1 MKMNIYE
8 ALRIIR
14 KSGMTITEARSF
26 DRSKKE
32 DAARRLIDAF
42 PDWSYERSKRP
53 LTDQENRKA
62 EDAAAPFSVSD
73 VTSWANRRGKD
84 LFDRKERETLYY
96 LEKSHYEKERNDARE
111 SERRQHNQN
120 TYDRYKK
127 CLEVW
132 PEFKRKVVDKL
143 EANGY
148 EVVKI
153 EYADHYYDFNALMR
167 NLKDLLPYA
176 EPLDGS
182 KIPYKI
188 TMRVENSVD
197 SFRFETPIDIDQV
210 TLGNSDALRILAQNS
225 NGKAK
230 ACAALER
237 YRYKNR
243 NTWYIPMDIF
253 LPAAIEFAHADDFLD
268 DEEADA
274 VKKSADGN
282 DSFQTGA
289 SEFYRTAKYQGD

>member
-42 PDWSYERSKRP
+42 PDWSYERSKKP
-53 LTDQENRKA
+53 LTDQEKRKA
-62 EDAAAPFSVSD
+62 DDAAAPFSVSD
-73 VTSWANRRGKD
+73 VASWANRRGKD
-84 LFDRKERETLYY
+84 LFDSKERETLYY
-96 LEKSHYEKERNDARE
+96 LEKSHYEKAWNDARE

-153 EYADHYYDFNALMR
+153 EYADHYYDFNTLMR
-167 NLKDLLPYA
+167 NLKDLLPDA

-197 SFRFETPIDIDQV
+197 SFRFETPINIDKV
-210 TLGNSDALRILAQNS
+210 ELGNSDALRILAQNS

-237 YRYKNR
+237 YRLENR
-243 NTWYIPMDIF
+243 NTWDIPMDLF
-253 LPAAIEFAHADDFLD
+253 MPAAIEFAHADDFLD
-268 DEEADA
+268 DEEAAD
-274 VKKSADGN
+274 VKKSADAN
-282 DSFQTGA
+282 DAWQAGA